1 MLRILFLFVVQAA
14 VLLFSFSG
22 DSTIQHH
29 HIIQQKFDKY
39 L

>member
-22 DSTIQHH
+22 DSTVQQH
-29 HIIQQKFDKY
+29 HIIHQKFGKD